1 MPDPIPDPQPVNLI
15 PPPPELRHRLAVAL
29 REVDILRRLIRVA
42 EYAARFRNSSHL
54 TVPTTAKQEGGAC
67 G

>member
-1 MPDPIPDPQPVNLI
+1 MPEPTPPSLVLI

-42 EYAARFRNSSHL
+42 EYAAQYGRPS
-54 TVPTTAKQEGGAC
+54 TITPPGAERQ
-67 G
+67 GVTRA

>member
-1 MPDPIPDPQPVNLI
+1 MSDPTPPSVVLI

-29 REVDILRRLIRVA
+29 REVDLVRRLNRVA
-42 EYAARFRNSSHL
+42 EYAARYRHPSVALPHG
-54 TVPTTAKQEGGAC
+54 VRPQGGHR